1 MTPRELEEPFGPE
14 YPELGPSV
22 AKHRHRAK
30 DGVGKM
36 APAIRRA
43 YGEAVEQAIKAKQRQ
58 EFIRAS
64 CEPSRR
70 ANCASG
76 TWHSDGNKIDAAIR
90 QQHRAALAAYPSQER
105 RRRTP
110 QQWQELYEEAMR
122 AKRNGKDAA
131 PKTKN
136 RRRK

>member
-1 MTPRELEEPFGPE
+1 MANRLIN
-14 YPELGPSV
+14 YPDLGSHV
-22 AKHRHRAK
+22 VKHRCKARAGLGRLTV
-30 DGVGKM
+30 DD
-36 APAIRRA
+36 RRA

-64 CEPSRR
+64 CEPSHR

-76 TWHSDGNKIDAAIR
+76 TWHSDGDKIDAAIR
-90 QQHRAALAAYPSQER
+90 QQHRAALAACPSQER

-110 QQWQELYEEAMR
+110 QQWQELYDEAMA
-122 AKRNGKDAA
+122 AKRNGHAMPE
-131 PKTKN
+131 PKKN